1 MRPCGGKKKRRGGG
15 GSLTGKIRNVFGK
28 DAGDTSDEQLKE
40 ILGNKQREVAVAEK
54 MTQEVPSE
62 WFELCDQHS
71 KVFHQVTFFFPN
83 PEEVMAREM

>member
-1 MRPCGGKKKRRGGG
+1 MRPCGGEKKRRGGG
-15 GSLTGKIRNVFGK
+15 GSLTGKILNVVGK
-28 DAGDTSDEQLKE
+28 DAGDSSDEQLKE